1 MFSVSDNAIYSD
13 TWGYYLKI
21 NDNKELF
28 IPRVA
33 LGMDNIHDKYIMR
46 MNSLNAF
53 FYIWINYVDK
63 KKRTV
68 EYEFEEMLLR
78 LESMDNRNIITY
90 FPVFTIGFF
99 LFNKNIKIERIK
111 DLYNEMVVQEKKQ
124 HSFER
129 MMYSQI
135 FNLTRNFN
143 EEVFEYRKDLN
154 KYLQWISG

>member
-1 MFSVSDNAIYSD
+1 M
-13 TWGYYLKI
+13 
-21 NDNKELF
+21 
-28 IPRVA
+28 
-33 LGMDNIHDKYIMR
+33 
-46 MNSLNAF
+46 NAF

-63 KKRTV
+63 RKRTI

-99 LFNKNIKIERIK
+99 LFDKNIKIERIK
-111 DLYNEMVVQEKKQ
+111 DLYNEIVVEENKQ

-129 MMYSQI
+129 MMHSQI
-135 FNLTRNFN
+135 FNLTQNFN
-143 EEVFEYRKDLN
+143 EEVFEYRKCLN

>member
-1 MFSVSDNAIYSD
+1 
-13 TWGYYLKI
+13 
-21 NDNKELF
+21 
-28 IPRVA
+28 
-33 LGMDNIHDKYIMR
+33 MR

-63 KKRTV
+63 RKRTI

-99 LFNKNIKIERIK
+99 LFDKNIKIERIK
-111 DLYNEMVVQEKKQ
+111 DLYNEIVVEENKQ

-129 MMYSQI
+129 MMHSQI
-135 FNLTRNFN
+135 FNLTQNFN
-143 EEVFEYRKDLN
+143 EEVFEYRKCLN